1 MGGMRFVVVGKQLLS
16 KSKKF
21 KRVFNF
27 VAGYFRGSIIKK
39 LRLIASFIISHNN
52 MILSLLFAVPCEQF
66 NYQGNI
72 VINKIFTYSFGLRL
86 FRSSCETNINN
97 VNIISCGFVCHEF
110 SHLTERQYLVCNNN
124 MHIICACMS
133 LDRNIFTVIYSI
145 LYNFIYYTA

>member
-52 MILSLLFAVPCEQF
+52 MILSLLFAVPCE
-66 NYQGNI
+66 
-72 VINKIFTYSFGLRL
+72 
-86 FRSSCETNINN
+86 
-97 VNIISCGFVCHEF
+97 
-110 SHLTERQYLVCNNN
+110 
-124 MHIICACMS
+124 
-133 LDRNIFTVIYSI
+133 
-145 LYNFIYYTA
+145 